1 MSKRLLVILTAL
13 IVVAAFAGG
22 AFLYDRSG
30 KGAEPASAA
39 TAANG
44 TLVRP
49 HSPIIGP
56 PEAPVTIV
64 EFFDPMCEAC
74 RAFYPI
80 VKQIMA
86 DFPKDVRLVLRYTPF
101 HKGADTAVR
110 ILETAR
116 AQGRFEPVLE
126 ALMATQPEWAA
137 HGAPDLDKAWGYA
150 KVAGLQVQRAQ
161 GEASSP
167 EITRVLEQDI
177 ADVKANNVQQ
187 TPTFFVNGKPL
198 TSFGP
203 QQLRDLV
210 QREVDQARKG
220 S

>member
-1 MSKRLLVILTAL
+1 MSKRTLVVLTTL
-13 IVVAAFAGG
+13 IAIAAFVGG
-22 AFLYDRSG
+22 IFLYDRQG
-30 KGAEPASAA
+30 KEAVPAAV
-39 TAANG
+39 ANAS

-49 HSPIIGP
+49 HSPVIGP

-80 VKQIMA
+80 VKRILA
-86 DFPKDVRLVLRYTPF
+86 DHPKDVRLVLRYTPF
-101 HKGADTAVR
+101 HEGADTAVR

-126 ALMATQPEWAA
+126 VLMEQQPIWAA
-137 HGAPDLDKAWGYA
+137 HGAPDLDKAWGFA
-150 KVAGLQVQRAQ
+150 KIAGLQVQRAQ
-161 GEASSP
+161 AEAASP

-198 TSFGP
+198 TNFGP

-210 QREVDQARKG
+210 QREVEQARKG

>member
-39 TAANG
+39 TVANG
-44 TLVRP
+44 TLIRP
-49 HSPIIGP
+49 HSPVIGP

-80 VKQIMA
+80 VKQILA

-101 HKGADTAVR
+101 HEGADTAVF
-110 ILETAR
+110 ILEAAR
-116 AQGRFEPVLE
+116 GQNKFEPVLE
-126 ALMATQPEWAA
+126 TLLANQPEWAA
-137 HGAPDLDKAWGYA
+137 HGAPDLDKAWRFA
-150 KVAGLQVQRAQ
+150 AAAGLDVQQ
-161 GEASSP
+161 GKKLASTP
-167 EITRVLEQDI
+167 LMGRMLETEI
-177 ADVKANNVQQ
+177 ADVKANDVRQ

-198 TSFGP
+198 TNFGP

-210 QREVDQARKG
+210 QREVDQVRKG

>member
-1 MSKRLLVILTAL
+1 MSKRNLVVLTTL
-13 IVVAAFAGG
+13 IAIAAFVGG
-22 AFLYDRSG
+22 IFLYDRQG
-30 KGAEPASAA
+30 KEAVPAAV
-39 TAANG
+39 ANAS

-49 HSPIIGP
+49 HSPVIGP

-80 VKQIMA
+80 VKRILA
-86 DFPKDVRLVLRYTPF
+86 DHPKDVRLVLRYTPF
-101 HKGADTAVR
+101 HEGADTAVR

-126 ALMATQPEWAA
+126 VLMEQQPIWAA
-137 HGAPDLDKAWGYA
+137 HGAPDLDKAWGFA
-150 KVAGLQVQRAQ
+150 KIAGLQVQRAQ
-161 GEASSP
+161 AEASSP

-177 ADVKANNVQQ
+177 ADVNANNVQQ

-198 TSFGP
+198 TNFGP

-210 QREVDQARKG
+210 QREVEQARKG